1 MNPLPTA
8 AIAVAETSGTT
19 NNDGTICAG
28 ASATLTASG
37 GTSYIWSTAATT
49 AGISVTPTGT
59 TTYTVTVTNT
69 NGCTDTEVT
78 TITVNPL
85 PTAAIAVA
93 ETSGTTNNDGTICA
107 GASATLTASRWNDYV
122 EYAAT
127 SWHTV
132 TPQHHT
138 YTVTFM
144 PWMYGY

>member
-1 MNPLPTA
+1 VYAQTGPAQTIETRCVCDTDNTMFSPSSAAMTTVPGTCTNPTA
-8 AIAVAETSGTT
+8 AITVAETSGTT
-19 NNDGTICAG
+19 NNDGIICAG

-85 PTAAIAVA
+85 
-93 ETSGTTNNDGTICA
+93 
-107 GASATLTASRWNDYV
+107 
-122 EYAAT
+122 
-127 SWHTV
+127 
-132 TPQHHT
+132 Q
-138 YTVTFM
+138 
-144 PWMYGY
+144 